1 MKKDTRYHINITSK
15 DIKAPKGFKLTT
27 IKLENKKVIK
37 EHNMFTRTFVGTKD
51 IQRDIAFMKSHFSKM
66 FNDIQRFKIELLDE
80 PHYLK
85 EISVY
90 DSNFDVTIIE

>member
-1 MKKDTRYHINITSK
+1 
-15 DIKAPKGFKLTT
+15 
-27 IKLENKKVIK
+27 
-37 EHNMFTRTFVGTKD
+37 MFTRTFVGTKD
-51 IQRDIAFMKSHFSKM
+51 IQRDIEFMKSNFSKM
-66 FNDIQRFKIELLDE
+66 FNDIQRFKIELLNE